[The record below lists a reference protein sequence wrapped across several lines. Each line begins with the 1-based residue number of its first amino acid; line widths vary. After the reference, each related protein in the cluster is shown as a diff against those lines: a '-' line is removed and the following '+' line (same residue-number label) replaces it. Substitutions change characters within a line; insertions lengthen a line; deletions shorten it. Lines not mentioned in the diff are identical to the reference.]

1 MTLTLDIAKE
11 FIKKDYT
18 VHLSTRDDNAV
29 DPDLDNYS
37 PKLMKEKDWKII
49 TEENRTIIVG
59 KWVQWIFK
67 GGTALIYG
75 FFVRSADEGTLKYE
89 EKFYDGP
96 YRIARNGDKLRIRP
110 KIEIEKL

>member
-1 MTLTLDIAKE
+1 MTLTLQMVKE
-11 FIKKDYT
+11 FIKQDLT
-18 VHLSTRDDNAV
+18 VHLSTSDESAI

-37 PKLMKEKDWKII
+37 PKLLKEKDWKVIS
-49 TEENRTIIVG
+49 ESERTIAVG

-67 GGTALIYG
+67 GGTALVYG
-75 FFVRSADEGTLKYE
+75 FFVRSKEKGTLIYK
-89 EKFYDGP
+89 EKFHDGP